1 MPKNFE
7 HSSPNPS
14 QEEAI
19 LTSEGPVLIVAGA
32 GSGKTMVLTHRISH
46 LIEKGVKPESILAIT
61 FTNKAAE
68 EMRTRISAMKSHPY
82 DEQAPGPWVGTFHS
96 FCVYILRN
104 SGKAIGI
111 PRSFSIMDEE
121 DALAMI
127 KEALNDMGLDPKKY
141 EAKKLRNIISRKKN
155 EMENP
160 NDWSSSGSGQFGNIL
175 LETWRKYEEKLTNA
189 KALDFD
195 DLLLKTVELFTKN
208 PEILLFWQ
216 ERFKYIHVDEYQD
229 TNLVQYHLTKLLAQ
243 KYRNI
248 CVVGD
253 IDQAIYSWSGADF
266 RNILHFE
273 RDWPDAKMIT
283 LEENYRSTQLI
294 LDAANAVI
302 VKNKARVPKNLF
314 SRKKSGPKITLFE
327 ASNEEEEATFIAE
340 IANHLVNPPAGGG
353 MPPREIAVLYRTN
366 FQSRIIEEKM
376 LEKNISYQVIGVRFY
391 ERKEIKDTLA
401 YLRAALNPDDVLSMK
416 RITNFPPRGIG
427 KVLLTKILSGEE
439 LSPKEQNKIVEFKK
453 ILEEVKKEVTEKKS
467 SEAIKAIIKKS
478 GLEEYFNDGT
488 EEGEMRLA
496 NIQELVTL
504 AKRYDPPAGGSAPEG
519 ILKLLED
526 AALMSDQDTIKK
538 EENSI
543 KLMTVHAAKGLEFK
557 AIFIAGLEE
566 GLFTHSALSGDNAE
580 LREEEER
587 RLFYVALTRSKEKI
601 YLSYSVFRTIFGER
615 KINLPSKFL
624 FDIPEELL
632 ERAEE
637 ATITLE

>member
-1 MPKNFE
+1 M
-7 HSSPNPS
+7 
-14 QEEAI
+14 
-19 LTSEGPVLIVAGA
+19 
-32 GSGKTMVLTHRISH
+32 
-46 LIEKGVKPESILAIT
+46 
-61 FTNKAAE
+61 
-68 EMRTRISAMKSHPY
+68 
-82 DEQAPGPWVGTFHS
+82 
-96 FCVYILRN
+96 
-104 SGKAIGI
+104 
-111 PRSFSIMDEE
+111 
-121 DALAMI
+121 
-127 KEALNDMGLDPKKY
+127 
-141 EAKKLRNIISRKKN
+141 
-155 EMENP
+155 
-160 NDWSSSGSGQFGNIL
+160 
-175 LETWRKYEEKLTNA
+175 
-189 KALDFD
+189 
-195 DLLLKTVELFTKN
+195 KTVELFTKN

-253 IDQAIYSWSGADF
+253 IDQAIYSWRGADF

-427 KVLLTKILSGEE
+427 KVLL
-439 LSPKEQNKIVEFKK
+439 KK
-453 ILEEVKKEVTEKKS
+453 IL
-467 SEAIKAIIKKS
+467 
-478 GLEEYFNDGT
+478 
-488 EEGEMRLA
+488 
-496 NIQELVTL
+496 
-504 AKRYDPPAGGSAPEG
+504 
-519 ILKLLED
+519 
-526 AALMSDQDTIKK
+526 
-538 EENSI
+538 
-543 KLMTVHAAKGLEFK
+543 
-557 AIFIAGLEE
+557 
-566 GLFTHSALSGDNAE
+566 
-580 LREEEER
+580 
-587 RLFYVALTRSKEKI
+587 
-601 YLSYSVFRTIFGER
+601 
-615 KINLPSKFL
+615 
-624 FDIPEELL
+624 
-632 ERAEE
+632 
-637 ATITLE
+637 

>member
-1 MPKNFE
+1 MDKKTPQSELNE
-7 HSSPNPS
+7 A
-14 QEEAI
+14 QERAV
-19 LTSEGPVLIVAGA
+19 LTTEGPLLIAAGA
-32 GSGKTMVLTHRISH
+32 GSGKTRVLAHRIAH
-46 LIEKGVKPESILAIT
+46 LIEKGVRPESILAIT

-68 EMRTRISAMKSHPY
+68 EMKRRIFSLIHNSGA
-82 DEQAPGPWVGTFHS
+82 GPWVGTFHAFS
-96 FCVYILRN
+96 VMVLREA
-104 SGKAIGI
+104 GKALGL
-111 PRSFSIMDEE
+111 PKSFSILDEE
-121 DALAMI
+121 DALALM
-127 KEALNDMGLDPKKY
+127 KESLKELELDPKQF
-141 EAKKLRNIISRKKN
+141 EPRRMRSLISRRKN
-155 EMENP
+155 EMTGLEKFKAQALEYFP
-160 NDWSSSGSGQFGNIL
+160 KIL
-175 LETWRKYEEKLTNA
+175 AAAWERYEDKKEKA

-195 DLLLKTVELFTKN
+195 DLLLKTVELFSN
-208 PEILLFWQ
+208 HSEILEKYQ
-216 ERFKYIHVDEYQD
+216 ERFRYVHVDEYQD
-229 TNLVQYHLTKLLAQ
+229 TNLVQYALTKLLAQ
-243 KYRNI
+243 KYKNV

-253 IDQAIYSWSGADF
+253 IDQAIYSWRGADF

-504 AKRYDPPAGGSAPEG
+504 AKRYGPPAGGSAPEG

-566 GLFTHSALSGDNAE
+566 GLFPHSALSGDNAE